1 MPCSRLTPLSL
12 QAEHH
17 LIPLTSNPSELI
29 LLAAWL
35 SGKTSRPP
43 REPWLDSAPQAGAEG
58 SPCSHRD
65 QLLTDCQASPAVRL
79 AVINPWFII
88 KTLLLVHREF
98 VITQRATGPLNIG
111 CVGWHHISPQSHPPS
126 PGKRALQPLQ
136 QLPNSAGSPTHFVST
151 SSQCSTREIINLCHF
166 NPKKGKNI
174 VFFLFQG
181 NRERPSKALQSNI
194 NDLAPNDF
202 ARETLKTESN
212 PFI

>member
-43 REPWLDSAPQAGAEG
+43 REPWLDPAPQAGAEG

-79 AVINPWFII
+79 AVISPWFII
-88 KTLLLVHREF
+88 KTLSCWCTGNLLSLREPQARSTSG
-98 VITQRATGPLNIG
+98 VWAGTTSLHRATLLLQGKGL
-111 CVGWHHISPQSHPPS
+111 CSPFSSCPTVLGAQLTLYPPHLS
-126 PGKRALQPLQ
+126 AAQGK
-136 QLPNSAGSPTHFVST
+136 
-151 SSQCSTREIINLCHF
+151 
-166 NPKKGKNI
+166 
-174 VFFLFQG
+174 
-181 NRERPSKALQSNI
+181 
-194 NDLAPNDF
+194 
-202 ARETLKTESN
+202 
-212 PFI
+212 